1 MFKEIKEKLIKE
13 YNNLIDYHNDC
24 STKANILYKNTKKH
38 KIELTAGLTLAAI
51 IPVFIAFVKL
61 LEGMTFSYI
70 SMTLTFASI
79 TGVSLGIGY
88 LGQKLI
94 TIKPK
99 RKMKKITN
107 AKKNKKIVTELNKY
121 EMEKL
126 KTKNKIKVIEEI
138 YEKVE
143 SKEKIQNEITLDGK
157 YTVTENNLSEEELNK
172 NYELILQS
180 YNSKMKELDIIV
192 SQNFLIK
199 KFRDYRKNWDR
210 IPNAISNG
218 LVMALLLSFP
228 TDMGFLGD
236 ELRKQIPME
245 SMSDCIKQ
253 IFSAFI
259 PMLAISPITIFS
271 TIRSSND
278 NLYVFN
284 ELNNSLGEN
293 SLDQKP
299 NKKIEENLEQ
309 NIDRLA
315 NELVEL
321 GYSLKET
328 EHRLKEINWQKS
340 DKEKTWDDVMYTEEE
355 IHHYIQ
361 MSESPAPFNPET
373 VFGKDETME
382 KKTGKKLV
390 RTLNTNNT
398 NNNQNSGL

>member
-1 MFKEIKEKLIKE
+1 MFKEIKEKLNKE
-13 YNNLIDYHNDC
+13 YNDLVDYYDDC
-24 STKANILYKNTKKH
+24 YDKANALRKNSKKH
-38 KIELTAGLTLAAI
+38 KIELTAGITLAAI

-79 TGVSLGIGY
+79 TGISLGIGF

-94 TIKPK
+94 TLKPK

-107 AKKNKKIVTELNKY
+107 AKKNREIVTELNKY
-121 EMEKL
+121 EIEKI
-126 KTKNKIKVIEEI
+126 KTKNKIKVIEAI

-143 SKEKIQNEITLDGK
+143 SKEKILNEITSDGK

-172 NYELILQS
+172 NYELMLQS
-180 YNSKMKELDIIV
+180 YNSKMNELDIIV
-192 SQNFLIK
+192 SQNFLRK

-236 ELRKQIPME
+236 VLRKQIPME
-245 SMSDCIKQ
+245 SMSDYIKQ
-253 IFSAFI
+253 IFSIFI

-278 NLYVFN
+278 NLYAFN

-299 NKKIEENLEQ
+299 NKNKEENLDE
-309 NIDRLA
+309 NIEKLT

-328 EHRLKEINWQKS
+328 EHRLKQITLQKS
-340 DKEKTWDDVMYTEEE
+340 DKEKTWDDLMYTEEE
-355 IHHYIQ
+355 IHNYMQ
-361 MSESPAPFNPET
+361 QSESPAPFNPET
-373 VFGKDETME
+373 IFGEDESME

-390 RTLNTNNT
+390 RTLKINNKD
-398 NNNQNSGL
+398 NN